1 MATHFARGILKHD
14 HLIPLRLSDPC
25 HSEAKRLPEH
35 RRIRFL
41 ASRTLLAELMFM
53 LYGIGTLPE
62 IVTLPDGR
70 PRFKDDL
77 LPRFSLAYT
86 GNMVGVALTTEGE
99 CGLDMELQRASHGFQ
114 LPRVTEKETF
124 SSNET
129 LWINNQNDPSEA
141 RSQLNTLRRSVL
153 KLSGNLHN
161 TDPTFL
167 QLLPG
172 VGRLRLARPATIEA
186 ICDAEDVLV
195 WSVAV
200 SPAIERLKIWE
211 YDSLH
216 GWTNLPDAHSR
227 INETAGRL
235 MRFTSL
241 PMEKGFTPG

>member
-1 MATHFARGILKHD
+1 MATHFARGILNHD

-25 HSEAKRLPEH
+25 HSEANQQPGH
-35 RRIRFL
+35 RRTRFL

-62 IVTLPDGR
+62 IITLPDGR
-70 PRFKDDL
+70 PRFIDDI
-77 LPRFSLAYT
+77 LPRFSLTYA

-99 CGLDMELQRASHGFQ
+99 CGLDMELQRTSPGFQ
-114 LPRVTEKETF
+114 LPRVMEQQTF

-129 LWINNQNDPSEA
+129 LWINNQNDPNEA
-141 RSQLNTLRRSVL
+141 RAQLTTLRRSIL
-153 KLSGNLHN
+153 KLTGNLHHD
-161 TDPTFL
+161 DPAFL

-172 VGRLRLARPATIEA
+172 AGRLRISTLATIEA

-200 SPAIERLKIWE
+200 SPSIEHLIIWE
-211 YDSLH
+211 YDSLR
-216 GWTNLPDAHSR
+216 GWSSLPDAHTR

-241 PMEKGFTPG
+241 PTEKAFILN